1 MEYPNH
7 PARRYQNCIAV
18 AVPLFLVATAV
29 TAIQYKIPT
38 IMGPVMQQFGVGAY
52 AASWLMSIFTFVG
65 IVFSLPVGMLAR
77 RFQPKRIILAAVV
90 LACAAS
96 LAGAFAQDVALLLVT
111 RALEGVSLVCII
123 ACGPIVIQQ
132 CVDPARRGTASGIWM
147 LGGMIGATLA
157 GVTTPLLY
165 DLVGFSG
172 LWLAY
177 AAFAA
182 VSGAILAAVVKTP
195 AAKAPAANG
204 NESRAVRDARPFRER
219 LKAEYGVFAKPNT
232 WAFYL
237 PFGLF
242 QILLLSVLSYAP
254 TSLQQQ
260 GMDASLS
267 GFVSTLPMLIA
278 IVSSVAFG
286 ALSDALHRC
295 KPLFVVGMLAMAL
308 CTPVLLTLSGVPL
321 WIAVVAMGL
330 LAMGVPTVAI
340 SAYPSILGDPK
351 LMTVGMGVLMLVQS
365 MGQFLGSLV
374 PASLLGPDLS
384 QWTLCAAVLCGL
396 GLVGTVSLLACR
408 FR

>member
-7 PARRYQNCIAV
+7 PARQYQNCIAV
-18 AVPLFLVATAV
+18 AIPLFLVATAV

-38 IMGPVMQQFGVGAY
+38 IMVPVMQQFGVGAY

-77 RFQPKRIILAAVV
+77 RFQPKRIILAAVA

-96 LAGAFAQDVALLLVT
+96 LVGAFAQDVALLLAT

-165 DLVGFSG
+165 DLAGFSG

-177 AAFAA
+177 TAFAA
-182 VSGAILAAVVKTP
+182 ASGVVLAVVV
-195 AAKAPAANG
+195 KAPVASED
-204 NESRAVRDARPFRER
+204 ESRAVRDVRPFRER
-219 LKAEYGVFAKPNT
+219 LKAEYGVFVKPNT

-237 PFGLF
+237 PFGIF

-278 IVSSVAFG
+278 VVSSVAFG

-308 CTPVLLTLSGVPL
+308 CTPVLLMFSGAPL

-365 MGQFLGSLV
+365 VGQFLGSLV

-396 GLVGTVSLLACR
+396 GLVGTVSLLACK

>member
-1 MEYPNH
+1 MSTSKKYGNW
-7 PARRYQNCIAV
+7 ALIAV
-18 AVPLFLVATAV
+18 AMLLFG
-29 TAIQYKIPT
+29 TAIAT
-38 IMGPVMQQFGVGAY
+38 IQFKVPVVMGDIMANMNMD
-52 AASWLMSIFTFVG
+52 ASSASWLMSIFTFVG

-77 RFQPKRIILAAVV
+77 RFQPKRIILAAVT

-96 LAGAFAQDVALLLVT
+96 LAGAFAQDVALLLAT

-165 DLVGFSG
+165 DLVEFSG

-182 VSGAILAAVVKTP
+182 ASGVVLAVVVKAP
-195 AAKAPAANG
+195 VVKAPAASG
-204 NESRAVRDARPFRER
+204 DESRAVRDVRPFRER
-219 LKAEYGVFAKPNT
+219 LKAEYGVFVKPNT

-237 PFGLF
+237 PFGIF

-308 CTPVLLTLSGVPL
+308 CTPVLLTFSGAPL

-365 MGQFLGSLV
+365 VGQFLGSLV

-396 GLVGTVSLLACR
+396 GLVGTVSLLACK

>member
-1 MEYPNH
+1 MEYSNH
-7 PARRYQNCIAV
+7 PARQYQNCIAV

-38 IMGPVMQQFGVGAY
+38 IMVPVMQQFGVGAY
-52 AASWLMSIFTFVG
+52 TASWLMSIFTFVG
-65 IVFSLPVGMLAR
+65 IVFSLPVGVLAR
-77 RFQPKRIILAAVV
+77 RFQPKRIILAAVG
-90 LACAAS
+90 LACVAS
-96 LAGAFAQDVALLLVT
+96 LAGAFAQSVILLLAT

-132 CVDPARRGTASGIWM
+132 GVDPGRRGTASGIWM

-157 GVTTPLLY
+157 GVTTPMLY
-165 DLVGFSG
+165 AWIGFSG

-182 VSGAILAAVVKTP
+182 VAGVVLAVVVRTP
-195 AAKAPAANG
+195 AADG
-204 NESRAVRDARPFRER
+204 GESRAVRDDQPFRER
-219 LKAEYGVFAKPNT
+219 FKGEYGVFAKPNT

-237 PFGLF
+237 PFGIF

-278 IVSSVAFG
+278 VVSSVAFG

-308 CTPVLLTLSGVPL
+308 CTPVLLTFSGAPL

-365 MGQFLGSLV
+365 VGQFLGSLV

-396 GLVGTVSLLACR
+396 GLVGTVSLLACK